1 MEGGDDFHHHH
12 HHHQHHHHRQNFPFQ
27 LLEKKEDQEAAS
39 CSTSSPYP
47 SLAISSAE
55 PSTSNSNRSNPNS
68 NTANNNN
75 NNSNN
80 NQLALQQEQ
89 QIQPSLSSEPSG
101 KKPPPKRTSTKDR
114 HTKVDGRGCRIR
126 MPALCAARVFQ
137 LTRELGHKSD
147 GETIEWLLQQA
158 EPAVIAATGTGTIPA
173 NFTSLNIS
181 LRSSGS
187 SMSVPSQLRSSYFS
201 PNFPLQNRR
210 TLFPGITLSS
220 DTTTASNNNN
230 NSNNNTTT
238 LLNFQQQQQTLTA
251 NIFKQ
256 ELRESHGAPS
266 SSSTLDLSETSAEEG
281 SLGRKRRPPS
291 EHDLSS
297 SAQHQMGSYLL
308 QSSAGAIQ
316 ASHAAQIPANI
327 WMVANSQN
335 APQVMSGDPIW
346 TFPTQVSNSG
356 LYRGTV
362 SSGLHFMNFPTPM
375 ALLPSQQLGS
385 SGGGGSVNESHLNMI
400 AGLGSYRPVIGVSES
415 SQASGSHQHHRDGTD
430 DRHDSTSHHS

>member
-12 HHHQHHHHRQNFPFQ
+12 HHHHQQQHHHHHHRQNFPFQ

-47 SLAISSAE
+47 SLAISSATE
-55 PSTSNSNRSNPNS
+55 PSTSNSNRSNDPN
-68 NTANNNN
+68 TNNNN
-75 NNSNN
+75 NNN

-89 QIQPSLSSEPSG
+89 QIQPSEPSG

-114 HTKVDGRGCRIR
+114 HTKVDGRGRRIR

-187 SMSVPSQLRSSYFS
+187 SMSVPSQLRSSYFN
-201 PNFPLQNRR
+201 PNFSLQNRR

-220 DTTTASNNNN
+220 DATTASNNN
-230 NSNNNTTT
+230 TT

-291 EHDLSS
+291 EHELSS

-308 QSSAGAIQ
+308 QSSAGAIP

-375 ALLPSQQLGS
+375 ALLPTQQLAS
-385 SGGGGSVNESHLNMI
+385 SGGGGGGGSVNEGHLNMI

-415 SQASGSHQHHRDGTD
+415 SQASGSHQHHHHRDGSD